1 MHAMNLHSA
10 RFASLRAIATGS
22 DRLTAFLSHSA
33 RLALLVLACLWIA
46 ACDRGPDPAQVR
58 ATLLR
63 KLPATLHDREGWASD
78 IQTAFSAQR
87 LPPSEA
93 NLCAVLAVIEQESTY
108 RADPV
113 VPNLGSISIAEIK
126 RRAAARS
133 VPEFAVD
140 AALRMRSPDGRSYG
154 ERLRAMRTERELSE
168 LFEQMTARLPMGS
181 GRLLAGLNP
190 VRTAG
195 PMQVSIDFA
204 QRHARGYPYTT
215 EGSIRHE
222 AFTRRGGLYF
232 GIKHLLDYP
241 ADYPGPIYRFADFN
255 AGWYASRNAAFQ
267 QAAAIASGRKL
278 VRDGDL
284 LAPGAPMD
292 RPGATEAALRSIDV
306 RLAMSHEQIRADL
319 ERERSP
325 DFAQTGLYRS
335 VFTIADAAGR
345 GQPVPRARIPDIALE
360 SPKITRELTTAW
372 FAGRVEARW
381 KGCMAR

>member
-1 MHAMNLHSA
+1 MRVL
-10 RFASLRAIATGS
+10 
-22 DRLTAFLSHSA
+22 
-33 RLALLVLACLWIA
+33 LAACLA
-46 ACDRGPDPAQVR
+46 TSSAGCAYLDNGPDPAQVR

-78 IQTAFSAQR
+78 IQTAFTAQG
-87 LPPSEA
+87 LDPSVS
-93 NLCAVLAVIEQESTY
+93 NLCAVLAVVEQESTY

-113 VPNLGSISIAEIK
+113 VPNLGNIAIAEIK
-126 RRAAARS
+126 RRAASRK
-133 VPEFAVD
+133 VPGFAVD
-140 AALRMRSPDGRSYG
+140 AALRMRSADGRSYE

-168 LFEQMTARLPMGS
+168 LFEQMTARLPLGT

-204 QRHARGYPYTT
+204 QRHARGYPYTA

-232 GIKHLLDYP
+232 GIKHLLHYPVDYP
-241 ADYPGPIYRFADFN
+241 SPVYRFADFN

-267 QAAAIASGRKL
+267 QAAAIASGTRL

-306 RLAMSHEQIRADL
+306 RLNMDAAAIRADL
-319 ERERSP
+319 EKERSASFP
-325 DFAQTGLYRS
+325 QTALYRS
-335 VFTIADAAGR
+335 VFAIADAAGS

-381 KGCMAR
+381 KTCMQR

>member
-1 MHAMNLHSA
+1 MLPV
-10 RFASLRAIATGS
+10 
-22 DRLTAFLSHSA
+22 
-33 RLALLVLACLWIA
+33 ALLACIGLSG
-46 ACDRGPDPAQVR
+46 CELLDRGPDPAQVR

-78 IQTAFSAQR
+78 IQTAFSAQG
-87 LPPSEA
+87 LTPSES

-108 RADPV
+108 RADPA
-113 VPNLGSISIAEIK
+113 VPDLGNIAIGEIK
-126 RRAAARS
+126 RRAGARH

-140 AALRMRSPDGRSYG
+140 AALRMRSPDGRTYE
-154 ERLRAMRTERELSE
+154 ERLRSMRTERELSE
-168 LFEQMTARLPMGS
+168 LFEQMTARLPMGT

-204 QRHARGYPYTT
+204 QRHARGYPYTA

-222 AFTRRGGLYF
+222 VFTRRGGLYF

-241 ADYPGPIYRFADFN
+241 ADYPRPIYRFADFN

-267 QAAAIASGRKL
+267 QAAAIASGTRL

-306 RLAMSHEQIRADL
+306 RLNMDAAAIRADL
-319 ERERSP
+319 ELERSAA
-325 DFAQTGLYRS
+325 FSQTALYRS
-335 VFTIADAAGR
+335 VFAIADAAGS
-345 GQPVPRARIPDIALE
+345 GQPVPRARVPDIALE

-372 FAGRVEARW
+372 FAGRVDARW
-381 KGCMAR
+381 KACMAR

>member
-1 MHAMNLHSA
+1 MRPS
-10 RFASLRAIATGS
+10 S
-22 DRLTAFLSHSA
+22 RLPAVALL
-33 RLALLVLACLWIA
+33 LALGLLLPLAGCNSL
-46 ACDRGPDPAQVR
+46 DPGPSPEQVR

-78 IQTAFSAQR
+78 IQTAFTAQQ
-87 LPPSEA
+87 LPPSDA

-108 RADPV
+108 RADPPV
-113 VPNLGSISIAEIK
+113 ANLGPIAIAEIK
-126 RRAAARS
+126 RRAAARH
-133 VPEFAVD
+133 VPAFAVD

-154 ERLRAMRTERELSE
+154 ERLRGLRTERELSE

-222 AFTRRGGLYF
+222 VFTRRGGLYF

-241 ADYPGPIYRFADFN
+241 VDYPKPIYRFADFN

-267 QAAAIASGRKL
+267 QAAAIASGMKL

-284 LAPGAPMD
+284 LVPGASMD
-292 RPGATEAALRSIDV
+292 RPGATESALRSIDV
-306 RLAMSHEQIRADL
+306 RLNMDAATIRADL
-319 ERERSP
+319 EKGRHAE
-325 DFAQTGLYRS
+325 FAKTALYRS
-335 VFTIADAAGR
+335 VFAIADAAGA
-345 GQPVPRARIPDIALE
+345 GNPVPRARIPDIALE
-360 SPKITRELTTAW
+360 SPKITRKLTTAW
-372 FAGRVEARW
+372 FAGRVDARW
-381 KGCMAR
+381 NACMKR